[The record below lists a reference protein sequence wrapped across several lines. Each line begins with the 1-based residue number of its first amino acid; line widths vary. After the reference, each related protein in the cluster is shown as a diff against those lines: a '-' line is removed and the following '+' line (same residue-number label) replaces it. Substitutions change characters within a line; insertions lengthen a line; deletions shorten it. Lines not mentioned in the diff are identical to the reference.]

1 MKRLR
6 ERLAVL
12 EATTGQP
19 MEHWIRCYSGPGD
32 DGWECL
38 PGNGLSANVLRRP
51 GEDDAS
57 LKDRARQAMAGLRRE
72 GGPAGPV
79 VYFFGIDR
87 AHLPP
92 S

>member
-19 MEHWIRCYSGPGD
+19 MEPWIHCYSGLGG

-51 GEDDAS
+51 GEDGAS
-57 LKDRARQAMAGLRRE
+57 LEGRAREVMAALRRK

-87 AHLPP
+87 AH
-92 S
+92 